1 MNVERQKEQ
10 SANLRL
16 AEMEGHRCTHKTT
29 NHHGTVIDVSSRFE
43 IYHPDQVAVE
53 TSPDRLL
60 NKA

>member
-1 MNVERQKEQ
+1 
-10 SANLRL
+10 
-16 AEMEGHRCTHKTT
+16 MEGHRRTHKQPITG
-29 NHHGTVIDVSSRFE
+29 GTVIDVSSGFE

>member
-16 AEMEGHRCTHKTT
+16 AEMEGHSRTQTT
-29 NHHGTVIDVSSRFE
+29 NHHGTVIDASSRFE

-53 TSPDRLL
+53 SSLDRLL
-60 NKA
+60 NIA